1 MQTIINKLLQSPLF
15 RLVYWFIRAPFS
27 CYAAFAF
34 YKEKTARDLRTN
46 GEYRVRFG
54 PYKGLK
60 YLKHGS
66 SISLNCLLG
75 SYEMEIWP
83 VLESVKN
90 ENYELII
97 DVGCAEGYHACGLAM
112 ITGKLVLAYDTSEIA
127 RDDCRLMAKVNGL
140 ADQIQVG
147 DYLSA
152 EKLNS
157 ICSEKKVFL
166 FCDIDYHE
174 MQLLDLQKASS
185 LEFTDILVETHG
197 RGPGSEDDTL
207 PLLLSRFSETHEIQI
222 YTMNARLPYELW
234 QFVDKSDDYRFAIGK
249 VIDEPLCHA
258 FFEERG
264 WNNWL
269 WMRSRKNLVE

>member
-1 MQTIINKLLQSPLF
+1 MLNKLNKLLQLPWF
-15 RLVYWFIRAPFS
+15 RLVYWFFRAPFS
-27 CYAAFAF
+27 NYAAFAF
-34 YKEKTARDLRTN
+34 YKERTARDLRTG

-54 PYKGLK
+54 PYQGMK

-75 SYEMEIWP
+75 TYEMEIWP
-83 VLESVKN
+83 VIELVRN
-90 ENYELII
+90 ERYDLII

-112 ITGKLVLAYDTSEIA
+112 ITGKPLMAFDTNQIA
-127 RDDCRLMAKVNGL
+127 RDDCRYMARINGL
-140 ADQIQVG
+140 ADQIEVG
-147 DYLSA
+147 EYLSV
-152 EKLNS
+152 ERLNS
-157 ICSEKKVFL
+157 ICSDKKVFL

-174 MQLLDLQKASS
+174 IQLLDLEKAAS

-197 RGPGSEDDTL
+197 HAPGSEDDTL
-207 PLLLSRFSETHEIQI
+207 PLMLSRFSETHEIQI
-222 YTMNARLPYELW
+222 YSSDSRRPYELW
-234 QFVDKSDDYRFAIGK
+234 QFVDKSHDHHFSIGK

-269 WMRSRKNLVE
+269 WMKSKKR